1 MSASQGFVGVY
12 EGVGWGEKGG
22 GGRGGV
28 TTGQTGEAVNCRIN
42 TGLTVMVFV

>member
-1 MSASQGFVGVY
+1 MCMRV
-12 EGVGWGEKGG
+12 WGGERKGG
-22 GGRGGV
+22 GGGGGV

>member
-12 EGVGWGEKGG
+12 EGVGWGEG
-22 GGRGGV
+22 GGV